1 MKPLVPRIFL
11 LSAAVVFAT
20 LLIGAA
26 TMLGRGIDAKFVLAE
41 IREQVPNA
49 VTYGIVDLD
58 RSILARRVID
68 VPGYASTSLVQFPPL
83 VLQSVW
89 ESWDDKT
96 INWTLSSVDAW
107 TGVLTPEVSI
117 QTDNRTHFEAVFF
130 RQFADGH
137 WTYQDPSDTTLY
149 YTLGGSSEATSIET
163 AAPSGTNLSNDG
175 TRFAIDMIGVI
186 FITDMKTGET
196 NAVEHHVSTSASLR
210 WSPDD
215 RYITVFTWGNIDGL
229 MQVID
234 MERLETVA
242 EFQGRGLRWCGERLV
257 YTANPSE
264 DMFEARLYDLKTGAE
279 EVLFTRDLSDL
290 ALTQR
295 NLTVAA
301 LDIQSCDWLLVSAGN
316 ALTELMHRGSGRTI
330 PLGYS
335 PLGGPL
341 RIVDGAVMVLMSSP
355 QLTELRRVVLDPS
368 TESYEVL
375 ISLTRLSTSITW
387 VDEARGG
394 LYLRNDQLVRIAPVT
409 NAETVL
415 PFEDIQW
422 FVVMP

>member
-11 LSAAVVFAT
+11 LFAAVAFAT
-20 LLIGAA
+20 LLLGAA

-41 IREQVPNA
+41 IREQQPNA

-83 VLQSVW
+83 VLQSVL
-89 ESWDDKT
+89 EAWDDKT
-96 INWTLSSVDAW
+96 INWTLNSVDVW
-107 TGVLTPEVSI
+107 TGALTPEVSI
-117 QTDNRTHFEAVFF
+117 QTDNRTHLEALFF
-130 RQFADGH
+130 RQHADGH
-137 WTYQDPSDTTLY
+137 WIHYHPSDTVIYFTQDDSL
-149 YTLGGSSEATSIET
+149 EAKSIEAGPT
-163 AAPSGTNLSNDG
+163 SGTNLSNDG
-175 TRFAIDMIGVI
+175 TRFAIDTIGVI

-196 NAVEHHVSTSASLR
+196 RAVEHHVGTPASIR

-215 RYITVFTWGNIDGL
+215 RYISVFKRSDSDST

-234 MERLETVA
+234 TERLETVA
-242 EFQGRGLRWCGERLV
+242 EFQGRGLRWCGERLI
-257 YTANPSE
+257 YTANPVE
-264 DMFEARLYDLKTGAE
+264 NIFEVRLYDLETGTE
-279 EVLFTRDLSDL
+279 EVLLTRDLSEL

-301 LDIQSCDWLLVSAGN
+301 LNIESCDWLFVSAGN
-316 ALTELMHRGSGRTI
+316 ALTGLMHRESGRII

-355 QLTELRRVVLDPS
+355 QLTELRRVILDPA

-375 ISLTRLSTSITW
+375 ISLKRLSTSITW
-387 VDEARGG
+387 IDDARGG
-394 LYLRNDQLVRIAPVT
+394 LYLRNDHLVRIAPVT